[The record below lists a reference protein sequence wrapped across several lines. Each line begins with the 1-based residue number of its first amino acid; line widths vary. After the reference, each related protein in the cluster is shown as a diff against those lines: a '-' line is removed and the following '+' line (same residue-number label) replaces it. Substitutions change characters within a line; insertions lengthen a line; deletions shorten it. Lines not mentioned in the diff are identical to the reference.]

1 VHFFIITVLIQII
14 CVVHLIKSG
23 ANKLWLTAIIFLPFA
38 GSAAYFLVEILPG
51 LMGNKHM
58 RHAKKKTLNTI
69 DPDKDVRLARERL
82 EITDSLANRIALADA
97 LAERDEHKQAIELYQ
112 EIIASPQGRDG
123 NTAFKYA
130 SSLFQDG
137 QFAAALEMLERL
149 DDEPVE
155 SELNR
160 RLLLRA
166 RILEHLDRDQDAAD
180 IFVTIVDKLSG
191 IEPRC
196 LYAALLLK
204 MGRNDEAR
212 AQLQETLKET
222 KLMDRIQI
230 GDDQLILNW
239 AKAELKK
246 LKI

>member
-1 VHFFIITVLIQII
+1 MHFFIITVLIQII

-23 ANKLWLTAIIFLPFA
+23 GNKLWLTAIIFLPLA

-58 RHAKKKTLNTI
+58 RHAKKKTLNKI
-69 DPDKDVRLARERL
+69 DPDKDVRLARDRL

-97 LAERDEHKQAIELYQ
+97 LSERDEHKQAIELYK
-112 EIIASPQGRDG
+112 EIVTSPQGRDS

-137 QFAAALEMLERL
+137 QFAGALEVVEKL
-149 DDEPVE
+149 DDEPIE

-166 RILEHLDRDQDAAD
+166 RILEHLDRDQEAAD
-180 IFVTIVDKLSG
+180 IFAVIVEKLAG

-196 LYAALLLK
+196 LYAALLIK
-204 MGRNDEAR
+204 MDRKDEAR
-212 AQLQETLKET
+212 TQLQETLKET

-230 GDDQLILNW
+230 GDDQLILDW
-239 AKAELKK
+239 AKAELKQ
-246 LKI
+246 LEA